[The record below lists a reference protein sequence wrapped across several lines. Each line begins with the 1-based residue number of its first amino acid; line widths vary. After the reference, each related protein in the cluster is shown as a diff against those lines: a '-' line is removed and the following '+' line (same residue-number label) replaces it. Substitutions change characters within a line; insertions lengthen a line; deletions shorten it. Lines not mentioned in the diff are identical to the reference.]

1 MSAVNE
7 WVVKEYFEASGFL
20 VQQPRKY
27 DIPGRKKSPEEE
39 VDLIVFNP
47 LVTEHRVPDHI
58 IWNAGDLRHVSRAV
72 VGVRGWHTER
82 FYVSTLEQTPE
93 ILKFTETESLEFALR
108 QLGPGPLAKI
118 LCIPRLP
125 ASGELKD
132 EAIEALK
139 GRGIDGVI
147 SFGTMLRELITN
159 VEVNHNYVKSD
170 LLQVIRLLKSYD
182 LIKDV
187 QMDLFAKRT
196 RRTPRSRKADRS
208 EKAPSA

>member
-27 DIPGRKKSPEEE
+27 DIPGRKKSPGEE
-39 VDLIVFNP
+39 VDLIVLNP

-58 IWNAGDLRHVSRAV
+58 VWNTEDLAHISRAV

-82 FYVSTLEQTPE
+82 FYVSTFEQTPE
-93 ILKFTETESLEFALR
+93 ILKFTESESLDFALR

-132 EAIEALK
+132 DTIAVLK
-139 GRGIDGVI
+139 GKGIDGII
-147 SFGTMLRELITN
+147 SFATMLRDLITH

-187 QMDLFAKRT
+187 QMDFFAKRD
-196 RRTPRSRKADRS
+196 RRPARSRKAQKS
-208 EKAPSA
+208 EAAPSV